1 MIKVQQGKT
10 KSNKAKRLL
19 NLARNHQSNPYIIDC
34 HTAQEV
40 FMFHFTPTLYRSPFS
55 LADALLEYPESTKMM
70 RAATDIIDADDR
82 YLLEIELPGYHKED
96 IEVSLQTKYLTIKAT
111 PKTHEEGEAERRYLR
126 RERSFGEYCATFT
139 VQNIE
144 AEGITVSYENGVLTV
159 ALPKKK
165 PIEPE
170 TRRFSVQ

>member
-1 MIKVQQGKT
+1 M
-10 KSNKAKRLL
+10 
-19 NLARNHQSNPYIIDC
+19 
-34 HTAQEV
+34 AQEV
-40 FMFHFTPTLYRSPFS
+40 FMFNFTPTLYRSPFS
-55 LADALLEYPESTKMM
+55 LANALFDSYEGTKSV
-70 RAATDIIDADDR
+70 RAATDIIDDEDR

-111 PKTHEEGEAERRYLR
+111 PKTPEEGEVEKRYLR
-126 RERSFGEYCATFT
+126 RERTLGEYSATFT

-165 PIEPE
+165 PVEPE